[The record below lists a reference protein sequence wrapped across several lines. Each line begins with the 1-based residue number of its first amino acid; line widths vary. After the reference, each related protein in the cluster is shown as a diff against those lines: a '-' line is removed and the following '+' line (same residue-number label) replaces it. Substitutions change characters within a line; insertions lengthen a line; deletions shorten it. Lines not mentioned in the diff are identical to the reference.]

1 MNVEFFLY
9 FCAFF
14 LIKMKKDKFLIL
26 CFLVALLG
34 FTSCSKDFD
43 SNAPYKDVT
52 IVYGLLNPD
61 DQDHYI
67 KIYKGFLTSDNAYEA
82 AKEYDSLYYFDQID
96 VVMEEY
102 KDGHLTA
109 TYPLDMT
116 TDIPRELEGDFAAPE
131 QLLYH
136 FSAEL
141 NPEATYKLV
150 ITNKESGRVV
160 TAETDVLGSFYLRAP
175 SDNTLQV
182 GIHST
187 QNTDVKFATPK
198 NAKSFEV
205 FQTFYYIERDRIT
218 HEEVKKSIRRKLS
231 SGVIRDGISD
241 QSCSYVPANLLTVL
255 SGRLEENPNID
266 RYITTDSALCYEVWV
281 VNEPIYNYVA
291 NNSISGSVVL
301 DRLSYTNVWCSDDDR
316 VAAVLG
322 TRRSVCGWHGITAAS
337 QNELVTGELTRK
349 LNFHYDWEYLELH
362 GND

>member
-1 MNVEFFLY
+1 
-9 FCAFF
+9 
-14 LIKMKKDKFLIL
+14 MKKDKFLIL
-26 CFLVALLG
+26 CLLVALLG

-102 KDGHLTA
+102 KDGRLTA

-160 TAETDVLGSFYLRAP
+160 TAETDVLGTFFLRAP

-187 QNTDVKFATPK
+187 QNTDVRFATPK
-198 NAKSFEV
+198 HAKSYEV
-205 FQTFYYIERDRIT
+205 FQTFYYIERNRIT
-218 HEEVKKSIRRKLS
+218 EQEVKKCIRRKLS
-231 SGVIRDGISD
+231 SGVVREGLTE

-255 SGRLEENPNID
+255 SGRLEEDPNID
-266 RYITTDSALCYEVWV
+266 RYISTDSALCYEVWV

-301 DRLSYTNVWCSDDDR
+301 DRLSYTNLWCADDNR
-316 VAAVLG
+316 VAGVLG
-322 TRRSVCGWHGITAAS
+322 TRRSVRGWHGITTAS
-337 QNELVTGELTRK
+337 QNELVGGDLTRK

-362 GND
+362 NGR

>member
-1 MNVEFFLY
+1 
-9 FCAFF
+9 
-14 LIKMKKDKFLIL
+14 MKKDKFLIL

-316 VAAVLG
+316 VAGVLG